1 MLKTIHYTYNGPR
14 KNKIFRKDLE
24 KHQLQNM
31 KIFEN
36 IITSKKF
43 LLCRKCAIVMNL
55 FLLFLRPIL
64 GRTYFTFCCA
74 SNEKRFCIRLTLQC
88 NSTRHYFFIRI
99 FYLTS
104 SILSSFV
111 SNNLKFNIR
120 YP

>member
-1 MLKTIHYTYNGPR
+1 MDQA
-14 KNKIFRKDLE
+14 KIRYYISFRSFRKDLE

-64 GRTYFTFCCA
+64 GRTYFAFCCT
-74 SNEKRFCIRLTLQC
+74 SNKKDFVFVLPYNVIPPDAISSL
-88 NSTRHYFFIRI
+88 I
-99 FYLTS
+99 FS
-104 SILSSFV
+104 IPSILSSFV
-111 SNNLKFNIR
+111 SDNLKFNIR
-120 YP
+120 HPLSI